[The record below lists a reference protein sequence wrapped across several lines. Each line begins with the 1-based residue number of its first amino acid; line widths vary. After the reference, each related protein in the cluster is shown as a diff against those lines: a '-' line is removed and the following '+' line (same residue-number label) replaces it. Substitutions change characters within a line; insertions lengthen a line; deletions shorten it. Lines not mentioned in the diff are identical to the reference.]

1 MIRTKQETLQ
11 DEGGEGGVDEEER
24 CAIFRLLLKPR
35 EGYFVIIEII

>member
-11 DEGGEGGVDEEER
+11 DEGGGVDEEER